1 MKELIEEFFAALDA
15 ANEADRPHTKQYVG
29 TTDSYVKRVKKWEKV
44 HELRKRLCAAPEQLT
59 EDMPMQPIV
68 IDEHGTPRFKSNQI
82 VLRLLSI
89 ASNHSGY
96 TLNDIARGEFN
107 DEERM
112 QFAQLIGYSTSGYGD
127 LSYASEDSVQRAD
140 AIAEQLI
147 EKAAK

>member
-15 ANEADRPHTKQYVG
+15 ANSLERPFTKYYGGPTESMVHRMEA
-29 TTDSYVKRVKKWEKV
+29 WEKV
-44 HELRKRLCAAPEQLT
+44 HELRKRLCGTPEQLT
-59 EDMPMQPIV
+59 EDTPMQPIV
-68 IDEHGTPRFKSNQI
+68 IDEHGAPRFKSNQI
-82 VLRLLSI
+82 VIRLLSI